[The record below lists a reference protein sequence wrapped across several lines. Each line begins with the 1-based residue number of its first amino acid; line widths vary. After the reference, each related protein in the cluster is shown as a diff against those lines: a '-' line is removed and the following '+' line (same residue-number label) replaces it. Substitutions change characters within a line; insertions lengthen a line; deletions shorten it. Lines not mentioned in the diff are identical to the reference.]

1 MVLAMATATIS
12 RVDGDEVEER
22 RRALMAES
30 DCLLDD
36 VETLRLDDH
45 VEVPQHLREAIRSL
59 QVRLGRSDPP
69 LPPSTLHAAHDLVF
83 AVQQRLMAA
92 NPEHPRPNRHAGRP
106 GGQPVITLVRENSLW
121 KLLALPPPPSGEVD
135 EEWLELVECT
145 VERAWDRWCYAQQL
159 AMSDRPS
166 GRAHPLR
173 KKLEECAQA
182 IVVERGRGYDDAGRR
197 AAMRWLQNLREVVRK
212 VGWQVLHHAGVYGDR
227 SLESKGHAA
236 GRDRGCDLGAE
247 PRRDRKEPPEAL
259 HGPAWHRDVP
269 RASET
274 CGRGHRVV
282 LGRRHQRHR
291 HRFLSPLRPRG
302 RPHPRQGLGAVVDRR
317 AHEHRPELPRPPP
330 RSRVPRQGR
339 AHLGG

>member
-92 NPEHPRPNRHAGRP
+92 NPKHPRPNRHAGRP

-121 KLLALPPPPSGEVD
+121 KLLALPSPPGGEVD

-145 VERAWDRWCYAQQL
+145 VERAWDRWCYAQQHAIRAAQERYKPHVAL
-159 AMSDRPS
+159 AVARTAWSNYWE
-166 GRAHPLR
+166 LY
-173 KKLEECAQA
+173 
-182 IVVERGRGYDDAGRR
+182 VESKEIRGRVSGMSSSRQSGN
-197 AAMRWLQNLREVVRK
+197 AA
-212 VGWQVLHHAGVYGDR
+212 A
-227 SLESKGHAA
+227 
-236 GRDRGCDLGAE
+236 
-247 PRRDRKEPPEAL
+247 
-259 HGPAWHRDVP
+259 
-269 RASET
+269 
-274 CGRGHRVV
+274 
-282 LGRRHQRHR
+282 
-291 HRFLSPLRPRG
+291 RP
-302 RPHPRQGLGAVVDRR
+302 V
-317 AHEHRPELPRPPP
+317 
-330 RSRVPRQGR
+330 
-339 AHLGG
+339 